1 MDNYIDV
8 IQKNWQDMWN
18 SRMFLC
24 GNIPYNKLLSSQR
37 EHEAQKTI
45 VTGFHAR
52 FSVSSGDR
60 IRESTI
66 CGQLKKLC
74 VAW

>member
-24 GNIPYNKLLSSQR
+24 GNIPYNKLLGITQLFQ
-37 EHEAQKTI
+37 A
-45 VTGFHAR
+45 
-52 FSVSSGDR
+52 
-60 IRESTI
+60 STF
-66 CGQLKKLC
+66 KR
-74 VAW
+74 

>member
-24 GNIPYNKLLSSQR
+24 GNIPYNKLL
-37 EHEAQKTI
+37 AFTK
-45 VTGFHAR
+45 
-52 FSVSSGDR
+52 
-60 IRESTI
+60 
-66 CGQLKKLC
+66 
-74 VAW
+74 